1 MLHRLTIRQLLAH
14 GIAMALVFAAIVSL
28 RGQQVQAQP
37 TWDSGLLVNT
47 RASLRACMVTSAATS
62 THANAIAQRVARN
75 FEQVRRHKDWERAG
89 LGKAIPAIET
99 GCAGAK
105 APTQALEKGALVGP
119 GVTKNPTP
127 FRTVIMV
134 LDDAA
139 ADTVLG
145 KGTSAGLFPYE
156 LMAVEEHEFVEV
168 TSGLVVR
175 ESFLSSA
182 DFADPYLSLAL
193 GLQPSKS
200 FERPAGV
207 ESVK

>member
-1 MLHRLTIRQLLAH
+1 MLQRLTTRQLLAH

-47 RASLRACMVTSAATS
+47 RANLRACMVTSAAMS
-62 THANAIAQRVARN
+62 THANAIAQQVARG
-75 FEQVRRHKDWERAG
+75 FEKVRGHKDWERAG
-89 LGKAIPAIET
+89 LGKAIPAIEA

-105 APTQALEKGALVGP
+105 APTQALEKGSIVGP
-119 GVTKNPTP
+119 GVTKHPTP

-139 ADTVLG
+139 ADNVLG
-145 KGTSAGLFPYE
+145 KGTNAGLFPYE

-175 ESFLSSA
+175 ESFLGSA

-193 GLQPSKS
+193 GLQPSKP
-200 FERPAGV
+200 FERPADVEGV
-207 ESVK
+207 K